1 MKKVSRGMWMVYIL
15 LLGCIFTLPAM
26 ASLATGDPEADGWVF
41 GGRSLDPDI
50 YVRGNGGFDFDI
62 YTTAFTL
69 SDTSNLLGDN
79 WQAGDAILGLGG
91 VINARTTNLTQSV
104 RIVSKFGTAA
114 DAWSTGSSFSGGD
127 GGDGS
132 VLLATYSPA
141 ANNGLHLNPNPV
153 NLQPSILGPGQVWG
167 IPLAQRYENGA
178 VVDLV
183 ASGNPVSPNTQM
195 VGKLIYTFDE
205 DSILASWQVFLNVSL
220 LPTYNSLPSVGDRAI
235 QTLQRSTGDYT
246 DGLVVVIPEPATMLL
261 LGLGTL
267 LLRNRR
273 T

>member
-1 MKKVSRGMWMVYIL
+1 MKKVCINRRMVYIL
-15 LLGCIFTLPAM
+15 LLGCTFTLPAM
-26 ASLATGDPEADGWVF
+26 ASLATGNPQADGWAL
-41 GGRSLDPDI
+41 GGRSLDPGI
-50 YVRGNGGFDFDI
+50 YVRGSGGFDFDI
-62 YTTAFTL
+62 YITAFTL
-69 SDTSNLLGDN
+69 SDTSNLLGNN

-91 VINARTTNLTQSV
+91 VINTKTTNLTQSV

-132 VLLATYSPA
+132 VLLATYSPLS
-141 ANNGLHLNPNPV
+141 NNGLHLNPNPI

-167 IPLAQRYENGA
+167 IPLAQRYENGT

-183 ASGNPVSPNTQM
+183 ANGNPVSPNTQM

-205 DSILASWQVFLNVSL
+205 ESVLSSWQVFLNVSL
-220 LPTYNSLPSVGDRAI
+220 LPAYNSLPSVGDRAI

-246 DGLVVVIPEPATMLL
+246 DGLIVIVPEPATMVL
-261 LGLGTL
+261 LGLGGL
-267 LLRNRR
+267 FLRKCR
-273 T
+273 